1 MYRIGATFAGKMC
14 GVFLMI
20 PFVLFADQNFSN
32 VFFLHWQDVPYRK
45 TKKWRAAK
53 DSEIQNGQLRRNSWS
68 KAKKKKKMKIKKQ
81 NNHQRNEPV
90 GNAGL
95 IK

>member
-45 TKKWRAAK
+45 TKKWRAAT
-53 DSEIQNGQLRRNSWS
+53 DSEIQNGHLRRNSWS
-68 KAKKKKKMKIKKQ
+68 KAKKKK
-81 NNHQRNEPV
+81 NE
-90 GNAGL
+90 NQ
-95 IK
+95 KTK

>member
-1 MYRIGATFAGKMC
+1 
-14 GVFLMI
+14 MI

-68 KAKKKKKMKIKKQ
+68 KAKKKKKKIKKQ